1 MKNVSYI
8 VAFVLLVVFSLKK
21 NHLKEHTVLKKEK
34 LHNYFGGAISHSDNV
49 NREKRE
55 FIKDSITDIQSRSVG
70 VEFVEISSFENA
82 ISIRCLMKNNSIKN
96 YTYQNSKT
104 QSKHLDTIYISVNNS
119 PNLMDNRFNKLLSFI
134 AFGINQKKEP
144 SKNELLR
151 SYIDSKSDF
160 NVFYFDNVES
170 IASQTLRKKSQ
181 YFFDDNGGTS
191 LYLINHLLKNYDF
204 KKFKIL
210 KENNFLDF
218 ERIYG
223 KSFVDMIEEYEM
235 LGFSTLKKQEYF
247 KYDFYE
253 ECA

>member
-1 MKNVSYI
+1 M
-8 VAFVLLVVFSLKK
+8 
-21 NHLKEHTVLKKEK
+21 
-34 LHNYFGGAISHSDNV
+34 
-49 NREKRE
+49 
-55 FIKDSITDIQSRSVG
+55 
-70 VEFVEISSFENA
+70 
-82 ISIRCLMKNNSIKN
+82 
-96 YTYQNSKT
+96 
-104 QSKHLDTIYISVNNS
+104 
-119 PNLMDNRFNKLLSFI
+119 I
-134 AFGINQKKEP
+134 AFGINQKKES

-151 SYIDSKSDF
+151 SYIDPESDF